1 MNRKTL
7 VTAVTIGALGSA
19 GIALAEGTSTEKKQ
33 TQKQT
38 QEQPELQQ
46 GQTSSETAASA
57 PQQEQ
62 QNVQKK
68 GVARLDSVRISSL
81 DETQIKTLQQKLA
94 DLGYYMGNIDG
105 IFGPKSRAALSQ
117 YFRDQ
122 ATLVAQGKLSEVS
135 MTSLGFEESEIE
147 RVRGVDQEGGQGVEE
162 RTPTRGSDDDTGMDP
177 EMNP

>member
-46 GQTSSETAASA
+46 GQTSSETAATA

-81 DETQIKTLQQKLA
+81 DESQIKTLQ
-94 DLGYYMGNIDG
+94 GSCG
-105 IFGPKSRAALSQ
+105 RATPSCRSWNQ
-117 YFRDQ
+117 PI
-122 ATLVAQGKLSEVS
+122 SPS
-135 MTSLGFEESEIE
+135 MPPAMRAWQS
-147 RVRGVDQEGGQGVEE
+147 
-162 RTPTRGSDDDTGMDP
+162 
-177 EMNP
+177 